1 MKIGLPLSSLC
12 KSTAI
17 QHFWKIPYHVVMTVC
32 TLFKSHAYERALF
45 KLAPLCCLG
54 GSQYCSAAVS
64 QLSQGSNYSFPDL
77 YWRQHIFSMYCGIWS
92 VCILHRQQNK
102 KKPGSVGALLF
113 GKFLQCDEIF
123 SEISC
128 MIQNT
133 STQFRSLLFLT
144 CLSNCTSDFHTTD
157 VVFFQTC

>member
-1 MKIGLPLSSLC
+1 MIFLLYQQFTHPLPVSFQMNIGLPLSSLC

-92 VCILHRQQNK
+92 VCILHR
-102 KKPGSVGALLF
+102 SF
-113 GKFLQCDEIF
+113 C
-123 SEISC
+123 
-128 MIQNT
+128 
-133 STQFRSLLFLT
+133 LT
-144 CLSNCTSDFHTTD
+144 
-157 VVFFQTC
+157 FQTSRLLVHYNSQAI